1 MEGIILGNTKSETEI
16 SLVKLRKRKRK
27 MVQDESKGE
36 GVRS

>member
-1 MEGIILGNTKSETEI
+1 MEGIILGNTESETEI
-16 SLVKLRKRKRK
+16 SLVKLRNRKRK